1 MKTSKIIKLCTIT
14 ILEIA
19 LFQPAVANSPIP
31 NYADDNEDCIRALYQ
46 ITTQA
51 EKSCGD
57 ISDNDIKVLRSA
69 CFCAPIQGN
78 APSGQCTNSENDAEL
93 NINTQNHTAF
103 FVLDAQECSERYI
116 DNAPRFNITPNFCT
130 NKMYNNDITKPNVD
144 ITNNAWLHKSS
155 FKVVGSDGKTEEITM
170 DSLRERLINII
181 KTDTSC
187 NKIFAIDDQTSLN
200 APSPYKLYVALNDD
214 LILSKEI
221 KLSDSNEPAII
232 FGKNITIKEKE
243 EVYEKQK
250 KLAHILASGTLKIDN
265 GKEFIGGL
273 NANKLNYTFTT
284 ADTRQMIFA
293 PKYLSGGKCRH
304 CSMIQKAEANAF
316 RLSQISGQNACEQ
329 IILQLEKC
337 TSGNSECTPY
347 KEKGV
352 VVTITKDGTSTTNTT
367 DENGRINLSNSTYSS
382 NFSASLGINGQATKV
397 YCGATTNTLSDSCTF
412 SGNICTASIN
422 DVGGYVGETLP
433 VEIKIPGD
441 VRDSFKA
448 SNDNTADSTDTVI
461 KVYANVATTQNVSIT
476 NIDGTKVSINLPPN
490 AGTTTP
496 INGDIVLPNATISYD
511 EHSNQTIIKS
521 TLVVNTLALDREP
534 KTTYF
539 NFIKLE
545 VQNKNPVTGET
556 PEEFIFDFRQETTK
570 PKIRT
575 APVAVCLN
583 VDNKTPSNLYL
594 LESDRAYDWT
604 QKAVG
609 CTNELC
615 KANTTPVDQNII
627 ADQKTLSELCAK
639 TTDSLPLDAYDSWQ
653 REGALTPL
661 YKTTFDKW
669 YQNPSNTDEIT
680 PSDIATEDSTLKSPY
695 EALNMYIGTTTE
707 RIKLGFTGIY
717 GSSATTPKIRFTNNG
732 WISAS
737 TYNPINTIPERKTY
751 FYSPVY
757 TVVPVYL
764 TPANADIFNYYSLTK
779 REDLTTVPDD
789 FTTVENINK
798 NNCPQYYNEKLLL
811 RLKLNGR
818 SATDEILTNIR
829 GSLVDNTKNEVDFV
843 GFSVLLK
850 DEPTTPT
857 SSSISMAQENEANF
871 SKLKSLKNWDT
882 TKDAD
887 GFVSTAFMTADNK
900 FSLLGTQEA
909 DPKTVFLGVLGRTK
923 MCLAPQEK
931 GGAFTCNYDVFTRN
945 EVAIPE
951 EDTLQKGFLAS
962 AVKSY
967 YGLSVDPIISL
978 REDTINGLSTPWK
991 NYHVT
996 FLPVSKGSGPLLKS
1010 VAFGRLVSLPV
1021 TGKQDTLYLPFTIQ
1035 YLDQNG
1041 NWKVRK
1047 DQCTTLNL
1055 VDYTTPN
1062 LPPNM
1067 FFKTAKKDGVQT
1079 DNTGVIN
1086 LKDGEKVQLGF
1097 CTSYD
1102 KNSCNAT
1109 KLNGNFGAG
1118 ILWLKAEHP
1127 QKDNIDK
1134 DSYGLLDLKFNPGS
1148 NDNKNIDHLLDKT
1161 TSQGGFLFKQV
1172 KNNLRIIN
1180 ETRE

>member
-200 APSPYKLYVALNDD
+200 DPSPYKLYVALNDD

-316 RLSQISGQNACEQ
+316 RLSQISGQKACEQ

-433 VEIKIPGD
+433 VEIKILGD

-680 PSDIATEDSTLKSPY
+680 PSDLATEDSTLKSPY

-1118 ILWLKAEHP
+1118 ILWLKAEH
-1127 QKDNIDK
+1127 QKGTIDK

>member
-200 APSPYKLYVALNDD
+200 DPSPYKLYVALNDD

-433 VEIKIPGD
+433 VEIKIQGD

-511 EHSNQTIIKS
+511 EHSKQTIIKS

-545 VQNKNPVTGET
+545 VQNKNPVSGET

-575 APVAVCLN
+575 APVAICLN
-583 VDNKTPSNLYL
+583 VNNENTI

-615 KANTTPVDQNII
+615 KANTTPIDQNVI
-627 ADQKTLSELCAK
+627 ADQETLSKFCDA
-639 TTDSLPLDAYDSWQ
+639 TTDLLPHDVYDDWQ

-661 YKTTFDKW
+661 YKTTFDAW
-669 YQNPSNTDEIT
+669 YQTPSDANVIT
-680 PSDIATEDSTLKSPY
+680 PSDLATEDSTLKSSY

-962 AVKSY
+962 AVKNY
-967 YGLSVDPIISL
+967 YGLSVVPTISKL
-978 REDTINGLSTPWK
+978 GDTINGLSTPWK

-1010 VAFGRLVSLPV
+1010 VASGRLVSLPV

-1062 LPPNM
+1062 LPPNI

>member
-200 APSPYKLYVALNDD
+200 DPSSPYKLYVALNDD

-347 KEKGV
+347 KENGA
-352 VVTITKDGTSTTNTT
+352 VVTITKKDGTSTTKTT
-367 DENGRINLSNSTYSS
+367 DENGRINLSNST
-382 NFSASLGINGQATKV
+382 FSASLGINNQATKV
-397 YCGATTNTLSDSCTF
+397 YCDATTNTLSDSCTF

-433 VEIKIPGD
+433 VEIKILGD

-461 KVYANVATTQNVSIT
+461 KVYANVATTQNFTIKT
-476 NIDGTKVSINLPPN
+476 NIDGHEHEISIEPD

-496 INGDIVLPNATISYD
+496 KNGDIVLPNATISYD

-609 CTNELC
+609 CTENLC
-615 KANTTPVDQNII
+615 KANTTPVDQN
-627 ADQKTLSELCAK
+627 TLRELCAA
-639 TTDSLPLDAYDSWQ
+639 TTVSLPLDVYDDWQ

-680 PSDIATEDSTLKSPY
+680 PSDIATEDSTLKSFY
-695 EALNMYIGTTTE
+695 EALNMYSDSGTTNE
-707 RIKLGFTGIY
+707 RLKLGFTGIY
-717 GSSATTPKIRFTNNG
+717 GSSATTPKIPQIRFTNNG

-737 TYNPINTIPERKTY
+737 TYSPIKTIPERKTY

-764 TPANADIFNYYSLTK
+764 TPADADIFSYYSLTTS
-779 REDLTTVPDD
+779 EDLTKVPDD
-789 FTTVENINK
+789 LTTVENINK

-850 DEPTTPT
+850 DEPTSPT
-857 SSSISMAQENEANF
+857 SSPIPMAQENEANF

-882 TKDAD
+882 TNDAD

-962 AVKSY
+962 AVKNY
-967 YGLSVDPIISL
+967 YGLSVVPTISKL
-978 REDTINGLSTPWK
+978 GDTINGLSTPWK

-1010 VAFGRLVSLPV
+1010 VASGRLVSLPV

-1067 FFKTAKKDGVQT
+1067 FFKTKTAKKDGVQT
-1079 DNTGVIN
+1079 DKNGVIN
-1086 LKDGEKVQLGF
+1086 LKDGEEVQLGF
-1097 CTSYD
+1097 CTSHD

-1109 KLNGNFGAG
+1109 ALDGNFGAG
-1118 ILWLKAEHP
+1118 ILWLKAEH
-1127 QKDNIDK
+1127 QKGTIDK

>member
-200 APSPYKLYVALNDD
+200 DPSPYKLYVALNDD

-316 RLSQISGQNACEQ
+316 RLSQISVQNACEQ

-352 VVTITKDGTSTTNTT
+352 IVTITKDGTSTTNTT

-661 YKTTFDKW
+661 YKTTFDAW
-669 YQNPSNTDEIT
+669 YQTPSNANVIT
-680 PSDIATEDSTLKSPY
+680 PSDLANEDSTLKSPY

-962 AVKSY
+962 AVKNY
-967 YGLSVDPIISL
+967 YGLSVVPTISKL
-978 REDTINGLSTPWK
+978 GDTINGLSTPWK

-1010 VAFGRLVSLPV
+1010 VASGRLVSLPV

-1062 LPPNM
+1062 LPPNI

-1109 KLNGNFGAG
+1109 ALDGNFGAG

>member
-19 LFQPAVANSPIP
+19 LFQPAIANSPIP
-31 NYADDNEDCIRALYQ
+31 NYADENEDCIRALYQ

-93 NINTQNHTAF
+93 NINTQNHTSF

-200 APSPYKLYVALNDD
+200 DPSPYKLYVALNGD

-243 EVYEKQK
+243 EVNEKQK

-352 VVTITKDGTSTTNTT
+352 IVTITKDGTSTTNTT

-382 NFSASLGINGQATKV
+382 NFSASLGINNQATKV
-397 YCGATTNTLSDSCTF
+397 YCDATTNTLSDSCTF

-433 VEIKIPGD
+433 VEIKIPGN

-461 KVYANVATTQNVSIT
+461 KVYANIATTQNVSIT
-476 NIDGTKVSINLPPN
+476 NSDGTKVSINLPPN

-661 YKTTFDKW
+661 YKTTFDAW
-669 YQNPSNTDEIT
+669 YQTPSNANVIT
-680 PSDIATEDSTLKSPY
+680 PSDLANEDSTLKSPY

-931 GGAFTCNYDVFTRN
+931 DGAFTCNYDVFTRN

-962 AVKSY
+962 AVKNY
-967 YGLSVDPIISL
+967 YGLSVVPTISKL
-978 REDTINGLSTPWK
+978 GDTINGPTPWK

-1079 DNTGVIN
+1079 DKNGVIN
-1086 LKDGEKVQLGF
+1086 LKDGEEVQLGF
-1097 CTSYD
+1097 CTSHD

-1109 KLNGNFGAG
+1109 ALDGNFGAG
-1118 ILWLKAEHP
+1118 ILWLKAEH
-1127 QKDNIDK
+1127 QKGTIDK

>member
-200 APSPYKLYVALNDD
+200 DPSPYKLYVALNDD

-316 RLSQISGQNACEQ
+316 RLSQISGQYACEQ

-496 INGDIVLPNATISYD
+496 INGDIVLPNATISYY
-511 EHSNQTIIKS
+511 EHSKQTIIKS

-545 VQNKNPVTGET
+545 VQNKNPVSGET

-575 APVAVCLN
+575 APVAICLN
-583 VDNKTPSNLYL
+583 VNNENTI

-609 CTNELC
+609 CTENLC
-615 KANTTPVDQNII
+615 KANTTPVDQN
-627 ADQKTLSELCAK
+627 TLRELCAA
-639 TTDSLPLDAYDSWQ
+639 TTVSLPLDVYDDWQ

-661 YKTTFDKW
+661 YKTTFDAW
-669 YQNPSNTDEIT
+669 YQTPSDANVIT
-680 PSDIATEDSTLKSPY
+680 PSDLATEDSTLKSSY

-1062 LPPNM
+1062 LPPNI

>member
-200 APSPYKLYVALNDD
+200 DPSPYKLYVALNDD

-316 RLSQISGQNACEQ
+316 RLSQISGQKACEQ

-352 VVTITKDGTSTTNTT
+352 VVTITKDGTNTTNTT

-412 SGNICTASIN
+412 SRNICTASIN

-433 VEIKIPGD
+433 VEIKILGD

-511 EHSNQTIIKS
+511 EHSKQTIIKS

-556 PEEFIFDFRQETTK
+556 PEEFIFDFRQEKTK

-680 PSDIATEDSTLKSPY
+680 PSDLATEDSTLKSPY

-1118 ILWLKAEHP
+1118 ILWLKAEH
-1127 QKDNIDK
+1127 QKGTIDK

>member
-1 MKTSKIIKLCTIT
+1 MKTSKIVKLCTIT
-14 ILEIA
+14 IFEIA
-19 LFQPAVANSPIP
+19 LFQPAIANSSTP

-51 EKSCGD
+51 EENCGN

-78 APSGQCTNSENDAEL
+78 APSGQCTNSVNDAEL
-93 NINTQNHTAF
+93 NINTQNHKAF
-103 FVLDAQECSERYI
+103 FELSPQNGCPSEEYI
-116 DNAPRFNITPNFCT
+116 RDNALHEKNYFHIIPNFCT
-130 NKMYNNDITKPNVD
+130 NKVNNNDKPIVN

-155 FKVVGSDGKTEEITM
+155 FNDGKTEITI
-170 DSLRERLINII
+170 DSLRERLIKII
-181 KTDTSC
+181 NKDTSC
-187 NKIFAIDDQTSLN
+187 NRIIAIKDNQASPDYDKRT
-200 APSPYKLYVALNDD
+200 PYKLYVALNDD
-214 LILSKEI
+214 LFLRKEI
-221 KLSDSNEPAII
+221 NLSNSDEPAII
-232 FGKNITIKEKE
+232 FGKNITINGN
-243 EVYEKQK
+243 EVQR
-250 KLAHILASGTLKIDN
+250 KLAHILAYGTLNIDN
-265 GKEFIGGL
+265 GEDFIGGL

-284 ADTRQMIFA
+284 DNTKQRIITS
-293 PKYLSGGKCRH
+293 KDLTGGECRKC
-304 CSMIQKAEANAF
+304 SEIQKAETNAF

-337 TSGNSECTPY
+337 TSGNSGCTPY
-347 KEKGV
+347 KEGA
-352 VVTITKDGTSTTNTT
+352 VVTITKDGTSTTKTT
-367 DENGRINLSNSTYSS
+367 DENGRVYLSNSTYQS
-382 NFSASLGINGQATKV
+382 NFSASLRINSQATKV
-397 YCGATTNTLSDSCTF
+397 YCAATNTLSDSCNF
-412 SGNICTASIN
+412 SGNICKASIN
-422 DVGGYVGETLP
+422 NVAGYVGETLP

-441 VRDSFKA
+441 VRNSFKA
-448 SNDNTADSTDTVI
+448 YNDNTADSADTVI
-461 KVYANVATTQNVSIT
+461 KVSANIATTQDVTIIT
-476 NIDGTKVSINLPPN
+476 NIDGKDREVSITPDT
-490 AGTTTP
+490 GTTTP
-496 INGDIVLPNATISYD
+496 KNGDIVLPNATISYD

-539 NFIKLE
+539 NSIKLE
-545 VQNKNPVTGET
+545 VQNKNPGTGET
-556 PEEFIFDFRQETTK
+556 PEVFSFDFRQETTK

-575 APVAVCLN
+575 APVAICLN
-583 VDNKTPSNLYL
+583 VNNKNPDNPYL
-594 LESDRAYDWT
+594 LESDRTYNWT

-609 CTNELC
+609 CTTDLC
-615 KANTTPVDQNII
+615 KTDTTPVDQNKN
-627 ADQKTLSELCAK
+627 ADQKTLRDLCAQN
-639 TTDSLPLDAYDSWQ
+639 TISLPRDAYDDWQ
-653 REGALTPL
+653 REGPLPPL

-669 YQNPSNTDEIT
+669 YENPSNTDEIT
-680 PSDIATEDSTLKSPY
+680 PSDSNLANEDPTLKSKY
-695 EALNMYIGTTTE
+695 EALNMYKGSTTTE
-707 RIKLGFTGIY
+707 RLKLGFTGSY
-717 GSSATTPKIRFTNNG
+717 GSSDTTQIRFTNNG

-737 TYNPINTIPERKTY
+737 TYRHINTIPERKTY

-764 TPANADIFNYYSLTK
+764 TPADADIFSYYSLTK
-779 REDLTTVPDD
+779 SEDLTTVPND
-789 FTTVENINK
+789 FTAVENINK
-798 NNCPQYYNEKLLL
+798 SNCPQYYNEKLLL

-829 GSLVDNTKNEVDFV
+829 GSLVDNTPNEVDFV

-850 DEPTTPT
+850 DEPSTPT
-857 SSSISMAQENEANF
+857 SSTIPMTQENKDNF
-871 SKLKSLKNWDT
+871 SKSAWSLKNWDT
-882 TKDAD
+882 TEDAQ
-887 GFVSTAFMTADNK
+887 GLVSTAFMTADNK

-931 GGAFTCNYDVFTRN
+931 DGDFTCNYDVFTRN
-945 EVAIPE
+945 EATIPK
-951 EDTLQKGFLAS
+951 EDKLQTNFLAS
-962 AVKSY
+962 AVKNY
-967 YGLSVDPIISL
+967 YGLSVVPTISKL
-978 REDTINGLSTPWK
+978 GDTINGLSTPWK

-1079 DNTGVIN
+1079 DKNGVIN
-1086 LKDGEKVQLGF
+1086 LKDGEEVQLGF
-1097 CTSYD
+1097 CTSHD

-1109 KLNGNFGAG
+1109 ALDGNFGAG
-1118 ILWLKAEHP
+1118 ILWLKAEH
-1127 QKDNIDK
+1127 QKGTIDK

-1148 NDNKNIDHLLDKT
+1148 DDNKNIEHLLDKT

>member
-19 LFQPAVANSPIP
+19 LFQPAVAAVANSPIP

-93 NINTQNHTAF
+93 NINTQNHTSF

-155 FKVVGSDGKTEEITM
+155 FKVVGSDGKTETITM

-200 APSPYKLYVALNDD
+200 DPSPYKLYVALNDD

-221 KLSDSNEPAII
+221 KLSNSNEPAII

-243 EVYEKQK
+243 EVNEKQK

-352 VVTITKDGTSTTNTT
+352 IVTITKDGTSTTNTT

-412 SGNICTASIN
+412 SGNICTIN

-433 VEIKIPGD
+433 VEIKITGD

-653 REGALTPL
+653 RDGALTPL
-661 YKTTFDKW
+661 YKTTFDAW
-669 YQNPSNTDEIT
+669 YQTPSNANVIT
-680 PSDIATEDSTLKSPY
+680 PSDLAKEDSTLKSPY

-951 EDTLQKGFLAS
+951 ENTLQKGFLAS
-962 AVKSY
+962 AVKNY
-967 YGLSVDPIISL
+967 YGLSVVPTISKL
-978 REDTINGLSTPWK
+978 GDTINATPWK

-1010 VAFGRLVSLPV
+1010 VASGRLVSLPV

-1062 LPPNM
+1062 LPPNI

-1109 KLNGNFGAG
+1109 ALDGNFGAG
-1118 ILWLKAEHP
+1118 ILWLKAEH
-1127 QKDNIDK
+1127 QKGTIDK

>member
-57 ISDNDIKVLRSA
+57 ISDNDIKVLRYA

-93 NINTQNHTAF
+93 NINTQGHKGF
-103 FVLDAQECSERYI
+103 FELSANGCFSDRYI
-116 DNAPRFNITPNFCT
+116 DNAPHFNITPNFCT
-130 NKMYNNDITKPNVD
+130 NKIHNNDITKPLEN

-155 FKVVGSDGKTEEITM
+155 FKVVGSDGKTETITM

-200 APSPYKLYVALNDD
+200 DPSPYKLYVALNDD

-221 KLSDSNEPAII
+221 KLSNSNEPAII
-232 FGKNITIKEKE
+232 FGKNITIKGNES
-243 EVYEKQK
+243 QK
-250 KLAHILASGTLKIDN
+250 KLAHILAYGTLNINN
-265 GKEFIGGL
+265 GVEFFGGL
-273 NANKLNYTFTT
+273 NANKLNYTFTSN
-284 ADTRQMIFA
+284 DTRQIIFTS
-293 PKYLSGGKCRH
+293 KDLTGGECLH

-316 RLSQISGQNACEQ
+316 RLSQISGQNSCEQ

-422 DVGGYVGETLP
+422 DIGGYVGETLP
-433 VEIKIPGD
+433 VEIKIQGD
-441 VRDSFKA
+441 VRNSFKA

-1079 DNTGVIN
+1079 DKNGVIN

>member
-200 APSPYKLYVALNDD
+200 DPSPYKLYVALNDD

-412 SGNICTASIN
+412 SRNICTASIN

-433 VEIKIPGD
+433 VEIKILGD

-680 PSDIATEDSTLKSPY
+680 PSDLATEDSTLKSPY

-1118 ILWLKAEHP
+1118 ILWLKAEH
-1127 QKDNIDK
+1127 QKGTIDK

>member
-51 EKSCGD
+51 EENCGN

-78 APSGQCTNSENDAEL
+78 APSGQCTNSVNDAEL
-93 NINTQNHTAF
+93 NINTQNYKAF
-103 FVLDAQECSERYI
+103 FELSPQNDCPSEQYIIDKALQEKNYFHI
-116 DNAPRFNITPNFCT
+116 IPNFCT
-130 NKMYNNDITKPNVD
+130 NKVNNNDKPIVN

-155 FKVVGSDGKTEEITM
+155 FNYGKTEITM
-170 DSLRERLINII
+170 DSLRERLIN
-181 KTDTSC
+181 TSC
-187 NKIFAIDDQTSLN
+187 NRIIAIDDQTSLN
-200 APSPYKLYVALNDD
+200 DPYPYKLYVALNDD
-214 LILSKEI
+214 LFLSKEI
-221 KLSDSNEPAII
+221 NLSNSDEPAII
-232 FGKNITIKEKE
+232 FGKNITINGNE
-243 EVYEKQK
+243 EQR
-250 KLAHILASGTLKIDN
+250 KLAHILAYGTLNIDN
-265 GKEFIGGL
+265 GEEFIGGL

-284 ADTRQMIFA
+284 VNTKQRIITSKDLT
-293 PKYLSGGKCRH
+293 GGECRKC
-304 CSMIQKAEANAF
+304 SEIQKAETNAF

-337 TSGNSECTPY
+337 TSGNSGCTPY
-347 KEKGV
+347 KEGA
-352 VVTITKDGTSTTNTT
+352 VVTITKDGTSTTKTT
-367 DENGRINLSNSTYSS
+367 DENGRVYLSNSTYQS
-382 NFSASLGINGQATKV
+382 NFSASLRINTQATKV
-397 YCGATTNTLSDSCTF
+397 YCAATNTLSDSCNF
-412 SGNICTASIN
+412 SGNICKASIN
-422 DVGGYVGETLP
+422 NVAGYVGETLP

-441 VRDSFKA
+441 VRNSFKA
-448 SNDNTADSTDTVI
+448 YNDNTADSADTVI
-461 KVYANVATTQNVSIT
+461 KVSANIATTQDVTIIT
-476 NIDGTKVSINLPPN
+476 NIDGKDREVSITPDT
-490 AGTTTP
+490 GTTTP
-496 INGDIVLPNATISYD
+496 KNGDIVLPNATISYD

-539 NFIKLE
+539 NSIKLE
-545 VQNKNPVTGET
+545 VQNKNPGTGET
-556 PEEFIFDFRQETTK
+556 PEVFSFDFRQETTK

-575 APVAVCLN
+575 APVAICLN
-583 VDNKTPSNLYL
+583 VNNKNPDNPYL
-594 LESDRAYDWT
+594 LESDRTYNWT

-609 CTNELC
+609 CTTDLC
-615 KANTTPVDQNII
+615 KTDTTPVDQNKN
-627 ADQKTLSELCAK
+627 ADQKTLRDLCAQN
-639 TTDSLPLDAYDSWQ
+639 TISLPRDAYDDWQ
-653 REGALTPL
+653 REGPLPPL

-669 YQNPSNTDEIT
+669 YENPSNTDKIT
-680 PSDIATEDSTLKSPY
+680 PSDSNLANEDPTLKSKY
-695 EALNMYIGTTTE
+695 EALNMYKGSTTTE
-707 RIKLGFTGIY
+707 RLKLGFTGSY
-717 GSSATTPKIRFTNNG
+717 GSSDTTQIRFTNNG

-737 TYNPINTIPERKTY
+737 TYRHINTIPERKTY

-764 TPANADIFNYYSLTK
+764 TPADADIFSYYSLTK
-779 REDLTTVPDD
+779 SEDLTTVPND
-789 FTTVENINK
+789 FTAVENINK
-798 NNCPQYYNEKLLL
+798 SNCPQYYNEKLLL

-829 GSLVDNTKNEVDFV
+829 GSLVDNTPNEVDFV

-882 TKDAD
+882 TEDAQ
-887 GFVSTAFMTADNK
+887 GLVSTAFMTADNK
-900 FSLLGTQEA
+900 FSLLGPQEA

-931 GGAFTCNYDVFTRN
+931 DGDFTCNYDVFTRN

-962 AVKSY
+962 AVKNY
-967 YGLSVDPIISL
+967 YGLSVVPTISKL
-978 REDTINGLSTPWK
+978 GDTINGLSTPWK

-996 FLPVSKGSGPLLKS
+996 FLPVKKGSGPLLKS
-1010 VAFGRLVSLPV
+1010 VASGRLVSLPV

-1079 DNTGVIN
+1079 DKNGVIN
-1086 LKDGEKVQLGF
+1086 LKDGEEVQLGF
-1097 CTSYD
+1097 CTSHD

-1109 KLNGNFGAG
+1109 ALDGNFGAG
-1118 ILWLKAEHP
+1118 ILWLKAEH
-1127 QKDNIDK
+1127 QKGTIDK

-1148 NDNKNIDHLLDKT
+1148 DDNKNIEHLLDKT

>member
-1 MKTSKIIKLCTIT
+1 M
-14 ILEIA
+14 
-19 LFQPAVANSPIP
+19 
-31 NYADDNEDCIRALYQ
+31 
-46 ITTQA
+46 
-51 EKSCGD
+51 
-57 ISDNDIKVLRSA
+57 
-69 CFCAPIQGN
+69 
-78 APSGQCTNSENDAEL
+78 
-93 NINTQNHTAF
+93 
-103 FVLDAQECSERYI
+103 
-116 DNAPRFNITPNFCT
+116 
-130 NKMYNNDITKPNVD
+130 
-144 ITNNAWLHKSS
+144 
-155 FKVVGSDGKTEEITM
+155 
-170 DSLRERLINII
+170 
-181 KTDTSC
+181 
-187 NKIFAIDDQTSLN
+187 
-200 APSPYKLYVALNDD
+200 
-214 LILSKEI
+214 ILS
-221 KLSDSNEPAII
+221 
-232 FGKNITIKEKE
+232 
-243 EVYEKQK
+243 
-250 KLAHILASGTLKIDN
+250 H
-265 GKEFIGGL
+265 
-273 NANKLNYTFTT
+273 
-284 ADTRQMIFA
+284 
-293 PKYLSGGKCRH
+293 
-304 CSMIQKAEANAF
+304 
-316 RLSQISGQNACEQ
+316 
-329 IILQLEKC
+329 
-337 TSGNSECTPY
+337 
-347 KEKGV
+347 
-352 VVTITKDGTSTTNTT
+352 
-367 DENGRINLSNSTYSS
+367 
-382 NFSASLGINGQATKV
+382 
-397 YCGATTNTLSDSCTF
+397 
-412 SGNICTASIN
+412 
-422 DVGGYVGETLP
+422 
-433 VEIKIPGD
+433 
-441 VRDSFKA
+441 
-448 SNDNTADSTDTVI
+448 
-461 KVYANVATTQNVSIT
+461 NVSIT

-511 EHSNQTIIKS
+511 EHSKQTIIKS

-661 YKTTFDKW
+661 YKTTFDAW
-669 YQNPSNTDEIT
+669 YQTPYNANVIT
-680 PSDIATEDSTLKSPY
+680 PSDLANEDSTLKSPY

-737 TYNPINTIPERKTY
+737 TYNPINTIQERKTY

-764 TPANADIFNYYSLTK
+764 TPGNADIFSYYSLTTS
-779 REDLTTVPDD
+779 EDLTKVPDD
-789 FTTVENINK
+789 LTTVENINK

-818 SATDEILTNIR
+818 SATDKILTNIR

-850 DEPTTPT
+850 DEPTSPT
-857 SSSISMAQENEANF
+857 SSPIPMAQENEANF

-900 FSLLGTQEA
+900 FSLLGTQET

-931 GGAFTCNYDVFTRN
+931 DGAFTCNYDVFTRN

-962 AVKSY
+962 AVKNY
-967 YGLSVDPIISL
+967 YGLSVVPTISKL
-978 REDTINGLSTPWK
+978 GDTINGLSTPWK

-1079 DNTGVIN
+1079 DKNGVIN
-1086 LKDGEKVQLGF
+1086 LKDGEEVQLGF
-1097 CTSYD
+1097 CTSHD

-1109 KLNGNFGAG
+1109 ALDGNFGAG
-1118 ILWLKAEHP
+1118 ILWLKAEH
-1127 QKDNIDK
+1127 QKGTIDK

>member
-200 APSPYKLYVALNDD
+200 DHSPYKLYVALNDD

-347 KEKGV
+347 KENGA
-352 VVTITKDGTSTTNTT
+352 VVTITKKDGTSTTKTT

-412 SGNICTASIN
+412 SENICTIN

-461 KVYANVATTQNVSIT
+461 KVYANVATTQNFTIKT
-476 NIDGTKVSINLPPN
+476 NIDGHEHEISIEPD

-496 INGDIVLPNATISYD
+496 KNGDIVLPNATISYD
-511 EHSNQTIIKS
+511 KHSKQTIIKS

-545 VQNKNPVTGET
+545 VQNKNPVSGET
-556 PEEFIFDFRQETTK
+556 PEEFIFDFRQETNK

-575 APVAVCLN
+575 APVAICLN
-583 VDNKTPSNLYL
+583 VNNENTI

-609 CTNELC
+609 CTTDLC
-615 KANTTPVDQNII
+615 KANTTPVDQNVI
-627 ADQKTLSELCAK
+627 ADQETLSKFCGA
-639 TTDSLPLDAYDSWQ
+639 TTDLLPHDVYDDWQ

-661 YKTTFDKW
+661 YKTTFDAW
-669 YQNPSNTDEIT
+669 YQTPSDANVIT
-680 PSDIATEDSTLKSPY
+680 PSDLATEDSTLKSSY
-695 EALNMYIGTTTE
+695 EALNMYIGDTTE
-707 RIKLGFTGIY
+707 RLKLGFTGIH

-737 TYNPINTIPERKTY
+737 TYKPINIIPERKTY

-764 TPANADIFNYYSLTK
+764 TPANADIFSYYSLTTSK
-779 REDLTTVPDD
+779 DLTKVPDD
-789 FTTVENINK
+789 LTTVENINK
-798 NNCPQYYNEKLLL
+798 DICPLYYNEKLLL

-818 SATDEILTNIR
+818 SATDKILTNIR
-829 GSLVDNTKNEVDFV
+829 GSLVDNIKNEVDFV

-850 DEPTTPT
+850 DEPTSPT

-931 GGAFTCNYDVFTRN
+931 DGAFTCNYDVFTRN

-962 AVKSY
+962 AVKNY
-967 YGLSVDPIISL
+967 YGLSVVPTISKL
-978 REDTINGLSTPWK
+978 GDTINGLSTEWK

-1010 VAFGRLVSLPV
+1010 VASGRLVSLPV

-1035 YLDQNG
+1035 YFDQNG

-1067 FFKTAKKDGVQT
+1067 FFKTKTAKKDGVQT
-1079 DNTGVIN
+1079 DKNGVIN
-1086 LKDGEKVQLGF
+1086 LKDGEEVQLGF
-1097 CTSYD
+1097 CTSHD

-1109 KLNGNFGAG
+1109 ALDGNFGAG
-1118 ILWLKAEHP
+1118 ILWLKAEH
-1127 QKDNIDK
+1127 QKGTIDK

>member
-200 APSPYKLYVALNDD
+200 DHSPYKLYVALNDD

-316 RLSQISGQNACEQ
+316 RLSKISGQNACEQ

-347 KEKGV
+347 KENGA
-352 VVTITKDGTSTTNTT
+352 VVTITKKDGTSTTKTT

-412 SGNICTASIN
+412 SENICTASIN

-433 VEIKIPGD
+433 VEIKIQGD

-461 KVYANVATTQNVSIT
+461 KVYANVATTQNFTIKT
-476 NIDGTKVSINLPPN
+476 NIDGHEHEISIEPD

-496 INGDIVLPNATISYD
+496 KNGDIVLPNATISYD
-511 EHSNQTIIKS
+511 KHSKQTIIKS

-545 VQNKNPVTGET
+545 VQNKNPVSGET
-556 PEEFIFDFRQETTK
+556 PEEFIFDFRQETNK

-575 APVAVCLN
+575 APVAICLN
-583 VDNKTPSNLYL
+583 VNNENTI

-609 CTNELC
+609 CTTDLC
-615 KANTTPVDQNII
+615 KANTTPVDQNVI
-627 ADQKTLSELCAK
+627 ADQETLSKFCGA
-639 TTDSLPLDAYDSWQ
+639 TTDLLPHDVYDDWQ

-661 YKTTFDKW
+661 YKTTFDAW
-669 YQNPSNTDEIT
+669 YQT
-680 PSDIATEDSTLKSPY
+680 PSDANVITPRDLATEDSTLKSSY
-695 EALNMYIGTTTE
+695 EALNMYIGDTTE
-707 RIKLGFTGIY
+707 RLKLGFTGIH

-737 TYNPINTIPERKTY
+737 TYKPINIIPERKTY

-764 TPANADIFNYYSLTK
+764 TPANADIFSYYSLTTSK
-779 REDLTTVPDD
+779 DLTKVPDD
-789 FTTVENINK
+789 LTTVENINK
-798 NNCPQYYNEKLLL
+798 DICPLYYNEKLLL

-818 SATDEILTNIR
+818 SATDKILTNIR
-829 GSLVDNTKNEVDFV
+829 GSLVDNIKNEVDFV

-850 DEPTTPT
+850 DEPTSPT

-931 GGAFTCNYDVFTRN
+931 DGAFTCNYDVFTRN

-962 AVKSY
+962 AVKNY
-967 YGLSVDPIISL
+967 YGLSVVPTISKL
-978 REDTINGLSTPWK
+978 GDTINGLSTEWK

-1010 VAFGRLVSLPV
+1010 VASGRLVSLPV

-1035 YLDQNG
+1035 YFDQNG

-1067 FFKTAKKDGVQT
+1067 FFKTKTAKKDGVQT
-1079 DNTGVIN
+1079 DKNGVIN
-1086 LKDGEKVQLGF
+1086 LKDGEEVQLGF
-1097 CTSYD
+1097 CTSHD

-1109 KLNGNFGAG
+1109 ALDGNFGAG
-1118 ILWLKAEHP
+1118 ILWLKAEH
-1127 QKDNIDK
+1127 QKGTIDK

>member
-200 APSPYKLYVALNDD
+200 DPSPYKLYVALNDD

-545 VQNKNPVTGET
+545 VQNKNPVSGET

-575 APVAVCLN
+575 APVAICLN
-583 VDNKTPSNLYL
+583 VNNENTI

-615 KANTTPVDQNII
+615 KANTTPIDQNII

-661 YKTTFDKW
+661 YKTTFDAW
-669 YQNPSNTDEIT
+669 YQTPSNANVIT
-680 PSDIATEDSTLKSPY
+680 PSDLANEDSTLKSPY

-900 FSLLGTQEA
+900 FSLLGTQET

-931 GGAFTCNYDVFTRN
+931 DGAFTCNYDVFTRN

-962 AVKSY
+962 AVKNY
-967 YGLSVDPIISL
+967 YGLSVVPTISKL
-978 REDTINGLSTPWK
+978 GDTINGLSTPWK

>member
-200 APSPYKLYVALNDD
+200 DPSPYKLYVALNDD

-316 RLSQISGQNACEQ
+316 RLSQISVQNSCEQ

-412 SGNICTASIN
+412 SRNICTASIN

-433 VEIKIPGD
+433 VEIKILGD

-511 EHSNQTIIKS
+511 EHSKQTIIKS

-951 EDTLQKGFLAS
+951 EDTLQKEFLAS

-1118 ILWLKAEHP
+1118 ILWLKAEH
-1127 QKDNIDK
+1127 QKGTIDK

>member
-19 LFQPAVANSPIP
+19 LFQPAVAAVANSPIP

-57 ISDNDIKVLRSA
+57 ISDNDIKVLRTA

-93 NINTQNHTAF
+93 NINTQNHKAF
-103 FVLDAQECSERYI
+103 FELSPQNSCPSEQYI
-116 DNAPRFNITPNFCT
+116 TDLALHEKNYFHIIPNFCT
-130 NKMYNNDITKPNVD
+130 NKVDNNGITK
-144 ITNNAWLHKSS
+144 NNAWLHKSS
-155 FKVVGSDGKTEEITM
+155 FNDGKTEITM
-170 DSLRERLINII
+170 DSLRERLIN
-181 KTDTSC
+181 TSC
-187 NKIFAIDDQTSLN
+187 NRIIAIDDQTSLN
-200 APSPYKLYVALNDD
+200 DPYPYKLYVALNDD

-232 FGKNITIKEKE
+232 FGKNITITGNE
-243 EVYEKQK
+243 EQR
-250 KLAHILASGTLKIDN
+250 KLAHILAYGTLNINN
-265 GKEFIGGL
+265 GNEFIGGL

-284 ADTRQMIFA
+284 DNTKQKIITSID
-293 PKYLSGGKCRH
+293 LTGGECRL
-304 CSMIQKAEANAF
+304 CSKIQKAEANAF

-347 KEKGV
+347 KENGA
-352 VVTITKDGTSTTNTT
+352 VVTITKKDGTSTTKTT
-367 DENGRINLSNSTYSS
+367 DENGRINLSNST
-382 NFSASLGINGQATKV
+382 FSASLGINNQATKV
-397 YCGATTNTLSDSCTF
+397 YCDATTNTLSDSCTF

-433 VEIKIPGD
+433 VEIKIQGD

-511 EHSNQTIIKS
+511 EPSNQTIIKS

-627 ADQKTLSELCAK
+627 ADQKTLSKFCDA
-639 TTDSLPLDAYDSWQ
+639 TTDLLPHDVYDDWQ

-661 YKTTFDKW
+661 YKTTFDAW
-669 YQNPSNTDEIT
+669 YQTPSDANVIT
-680 PSDIATEDSTLKSPY
+680 PSDLATEDSTLKSSY

-1079 DNTGVIN
+1079 DKNGVIN
-1086 LKDGEKVQLGF
+1086 LKDGEEVQLGF
-1097 CTSYD
+1097 CTSHD

-1109 KLNGNFGAG
+1109 ALDGNFGAG
-1118 ILWLKAEHP
+1118 ILWLKAEH
-1127 QKDNIDK
+1127 QKGTIDK